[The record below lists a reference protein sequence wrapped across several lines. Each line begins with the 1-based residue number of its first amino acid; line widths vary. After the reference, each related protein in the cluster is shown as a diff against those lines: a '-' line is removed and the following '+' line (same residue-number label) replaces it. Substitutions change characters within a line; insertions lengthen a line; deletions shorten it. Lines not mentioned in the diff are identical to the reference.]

1 MTNVLGSGFIRTSP
15 TGPMPSTGASS
26 SIIDI
31 AIIARVWPMPESM
44 RSASLPVAAAFPR
57 TTPPWST

>member
-1 MTNVLGSGFIRTSP
+1 
-15 TGPMPSTGASS
+15 MPSTGASS
-26 SIIDI
+26 STIDI